1 VEVLMATRF
10 AGEKLPAGF
19 LPPANQ
25 IGQGCEK
32 KPVDQ
37 YPAPPKPTMYADY
50 NNQGLN
56 NG

>member
-1 VEVLMATRF
+1 MATRF